1 MNKNLI
7 LVFGNFNIVHPGHLR
22 LLRYAK
28 SFNKKVMVGLFS
40 DKVAGD
46 SIYVPQD
53 LRAEALIATECV
65 DEVMLVNSSVEDFIY
80 EHKPYAVIK
89 GKEHETLENP
99 EEEIIKSYGGNLF
112 FSSGEVTFSSLNL
125 LKKEYL
131 QDIEIG
137 IKQPKQFLL
146 RHKISKNKIIDT
158 LSKFSKKSI
167 CVIGDTIVERYTT
180 CEPLGMSQEDPTLVV
195 KPINSEEFIG
205 GAAVVAR
212 HGKALGAT
220 THFISVVGDD
230 EAGNSVIESLDSEL
244 HCHLYKDPS
253 RPTSVKERYR
263 AKNKTLL
270 RVSKLIDKSISQEI
284 QDNIFQKFKTIIND
298 LDALIFS
305 DFNYGCLPQELV
317 NKLIKLA
324 NKHNIKIFA
333 DSQSSSQLGDV
344 SRFKDVHLISATER
358 EARIALRDQESGLVK
373 LVENLLNNSNADN
386 VIIKLGEEGIF
397 LHVKDKSAKNG
408 FLTDRIPALN
418 PNSIDSAGAG
428 DSMLISL
435 TLSILASKDIW
446 LSSYISSLAAS
457 IQVERVGNIPIE
469 INELTALIEKTHH

>member
-167 CVIGDTIVERYTT
+167 CVIGDTIVDRYTT

-230 EAGNSVIESLDSEL
+230 EVGNSVIESLDSEL

-284 QDNIFQKFKTIIND
+284 QDNIF
-298 LDALIFS
+298 S
-305 DFNYGCLPQELV
+305 EV
-317 NKLIKLA
+317 
-324 NKHNIKIFA
+324 
-333 DSQSSSQLGDV
+333 
-344 SRFKDVHLISATER
+344 
-358 EARIALRDQESGLVK
+358 
-373 LVENLLNNSNADN
+373 
-386 VIIKLGEEGIF
+386 
-397 LHVKDKSAKNG
+397 
-408 FLTDRIPALN
+408 
-418 PNSIDSAGAG
+418 
-428 DSMLISL
+428 
-435 TLSILASKDIW
+435 
-446 LSSYISSLAAS
+446 
-457 IQVERVGNIPIE
+457 
-469 INELTALIEKTHH
+469 